1 MLKSKRGGWNM
12 INELSCV
19 AKGLVENLIPIV
31 MRSDAIKNATETP
44 CFIFSLDPKI
54 GIVGVEFIRSE
65 DMTRRWKVA
74 ETKFE
79 SFPIMNLNE
88 PLFRINVSDA
98 ESLENELSIA
108 MQNNKLIDFFTYS
121 FGLYEINVN
130 SDSKHIKRFT
140 DSCYFYPKL
149 LLERFKDD
157 VGNTAFS
164 RLARGLCE
172 WFGKSLSKAEL
183 QKQGEQFATQMAN
196 ILCKNFL
203 KGRLEDADAVAR
215 ALFGRWNMKDK
226 KFENPG
232 IQFGFCLEGETDE
245 TFFDS
250 YQKVNELLLSESTS
264 TLIGSCAL
272 TGRQEPLIT
281 KTFPEITLKG
291 VGQTRLFSM
300 FKEIPAQYRYRK
312 TGSEIFP
319 ASETEIRKIA
329 NALQTICAPEQEGR
343 TWRTIPSAK
352 PGKKDLLIAWLSG
365 KRAVKQNK
373 VVRDAMAQLCS
384 SPTTLDAIS
393 QYEAHLRE
401 IINSFKRP
409 DASFSF
415 DDIQRIL
422 ILTQVDKSR
431 REIVANLTYQLES
444 VAQGISS
451 WAQLAEKHI
460 YFRIPVKFPED
471 NKIVVLS
478 PYIPSPASIM
488 DLFRRLYLQCGRIER
503 TQGVSSKKLFDIFLK
518 PPFEQMAFENELLK
532 RLLINIS
539 ELLINLRGDQ
549 IISSRLWEKDNKKEA
564 DKVLKRYSITAR
576 LDALM
581 SISFFEILLGR
592 LEKGKRRY
600 SMTAIYQLGR
610 LLAKADELHLAY
622 SHDVRKEDIPS
633 QLLGNSLIRI
643 AMQTPVQALERLG
656 ERIIIYQ
663 NWAKVHHEQT
673 KDSYIGMLLS
683 QIGRT
688 AKEIDLDEL
697 EQAVT
702 PKTKAALLLGYLAW
716 ETSKKTSD
724 GGE

>member
-1 MLKSKRGGWNM
+1 M
-12 INELSCV
+12 INEFSRV
-19 AKGLVENLIPIV
+19 AKGLVENKIPIV
-31 MRSDAIKNATETP
+31 MRSDAIKNATEIP
-44 CFIFSLDPKI
+44 CFIFSFDSKI

-88 PLFRINVSDA
+88 PLFRIIDSDA

-108 MQNNKLIDFFTYS
+108 LQNNKLIDFLAYS

-130 SDSKHIKRFT
+130 LDSKHIKRFT
-140 DSCYFYPKL
+140 DSCYSYPKTL
-149 LLERFKDD
+149 LDRIKDD
-157 VGNTAFS
+157 VGNTAFFRS
-164 RLARGLCE
+164 ARGLYE
-172 WFGKSLSKAEL
+172 WFGKSLSKDEL
-183 QKQGEQFATQMAN
+183 QKQGEQFAKQMAN

-203 KGRLEDADAVAR
+203 RGRLEDGDAVAR
-215 ALFGRWNMKDK
+215 TLFGRWNRKDK
-226 KFENPG
+226 EFENPG
-232 IQFGFCLEGETDE
+232 IQFGFCLEGEADD

-250 YQKVNELLLSESTS
+250 YSYRKVNELLLSESTS

-272 TGRQEPLIT
+272 TGREQPLIT

-291 VGQTRLFSM
+291 IGQTRLFSM
-300 FKEIPAQYRYRK
+300 FKEIPAQYRYCR

-319 ASETEIRKIA
+319 ASDEEIRKIA

-373 VVRDAMAQLCS
+373 VVKDAIAQLCF
-384 SPTTLDAIS
+384 SPNTLDAIS

-401 IINSFKRP
+401 IINSFKTP

-444 VAQGISS
+444 VAHGISG
-451 WAQLAEKHI
+451 WAQLTEKHI
-460 YFRIPVKFPED
+460 HFRIPVKFPED

-478 PYIPSPASIM
+478 PYIPSPASIL
-488 DLFRRLYLQCGRIER
+488 DLFRRIYLQCGRVER

-518 PPFEQMAFENELLK
+518 PPLGQMVSENELLK

-549 IISSRLWEKDNKKEA
+549 IISSRLWEKDKKKEA
-564 DKVLKRYSITAR
+564 DKLLKPYSITAR

-643 AMQTPVQALERLG
+643 AMQTPIQALERLG

-688 AKEIDLDEL
+688 AREIDLDEL